1 MITRLRFDDV
11 DLSGPQSNVAI
22 SRRRGV
28 RTALLAGF
36 LLCARA
42 IVADSQE
49 PPTTNDSDFGAVLR
63 GAASSLLANW
73 IVASR
78 DSALEQGVAEI
89 PASIRASLLGYVPEA
104 TLARARWRAGGT
116 WDLLAQSAF
125 AFKDAQAMT
134 LDYVI
139 VFASEDEARNDPK
152 LWAHELR
159 HVMQFEE
166 WGVAG
171 FAARYVADNVT
182 VESEATEY
190 RWEFMKLRGLVP
202 PPSVA
207 PVE

>member
-1 MITRLRFDDV
+1 MA
-11 DLSGPQSNVAI
+11 G
-22 SRRRGV
+22 SRPRIARA
-28 RTALLAGF
+28 ALLAGF
-36 LLCARA
+36 LLGARA
-42 IVADSQE
+42 IVADPQE
-49 PPTTNDSDFGAVLR
+49 AATSNESEFGAALR
-63 GAASSLLANW
+63 AAASSLLANW
-73 IVASR
+73 IIVSR
-78 DSALEQGVAEI
+78 DSALEDGVAEI
-89 PASIRASLLGYVPEA
+89 PASIRASLEGYVPDA

-159 HVMQFEE
+159 HVMQFEQ

-171 FAARYVADNVT
+171 FAARYVADNVA

-190 RWEFMKLRGLVP
+190 RWEFMKQRGLVP

-207 PVE
+207 PVQ